1 MALTFGFN
9 SIRDLLAKL
18 ERDAKI
24 LEEKEVT
31 GDAFF
36 NFVITGY
43 SMIDWVKKDP
53 SVPASAKAASVV
65 QGLYADQWLKVCG
78 DLATAAKHFTLTQRV
93 PITDS
98 AKTESGFGVGRYG
111 MGGYG
116 VGEESIEIELN
127 DGNKFDGLDLVRGVL
142 ATWNDFFQTHRI

>member
-1 MALTFGFN
+1 MALTFGFD

-18 ERDAKI
+18 ERDAK
-24 LEEKEVT
+24 LLVETEVT
-31 GDAFF
+31 GDKFF

-43 SMIDWVKKDP
+43 SMIDWVKNDQ
-53 SVPASAKAASVV
+53 SVPASAKAAAVV
-65 QGLYADQWLKVCG
+65 KALYADQWLKACG
-78 DLATAAKHFTLTQRV
+78 DLATAAKHFTLTQRL
-93 PITDS
+93 PITNS

-127 DGNKFDGLDLVRGVL
+127 DGTKFNGLDLVRGVL
-142 ATWNDFFQTHRI
+142 ATWNAFFQTHQI